1 MPANLMDSS
10 YKNALVRATLF
21 MAMAC
26 GISREALVDAIA
38 AATRPAPEFEN
49 VLDVM
54 RDGEDDEN
62 FPPPMGEA

>member
-49 VLDVM
+49 VP
-54 RDGEDDEN
+54 RCH
-62 FPPPMGEA
+62 A